1 MDLADCYCHRI
12 ADGTNASRECL
23 HCELCDERI
32 SCADDLLDHL
42 RSKNHEHQVGWHTR
56 MQIKED
62 DRDFAERRGNLTSER
77 MLQEHTVGKTHRN
90 AIKQAAEEDMPLSH
104 GDGGGASASSG
115 WKGGTKDKNTKAHED
130 NVSHGDDRGGARAS
144 DGWKGDTKNT
154 EQNEAPN
161 PIYRVPTL
169 RKYRAE

>member
-1 MDLADCYCHRI
+1 MRSPAQVTEHKKSKSHQAAKIALEAFSTPAEHEEWLCERRIGRREWKPLSVPGDTTLRGKKGNNQEESVEVEDGVDVRWMDLADCYCHRI

-62 DRDFAERRGNLTSER
+62 DRDFAERRGNLLYS
-77 MLQEHTVGKTHRN
+77 
-90 AIKQAAEEDMPLSH
+90 P
-104 GDGGGASASSG
+104 
-115 WKGGTKDKNTKAHED
+115 
-130 NVSHGDDRGGARAS
+130 
-144 DGWKGDTKNT
+144 
-154 EQNEAPN
+154 P
-161 PIYRVPTL
+161 P
-169 RKYRAE
+169 